1 MTSLDSE
8 NMGHTQDSPHLIGC
22 CIVISLALM
31 TSRGY
36 INPEHSYTHS
46 GSILDSFLLDYFLG
60 VRFILKTLGFGN
72 WVFLGKVRRR
82 GALVAPEMSPLS
94 GEKESDMK
102 MQSKETYRPNSSS
115 RMAETPS
122 RKTSTVSSSLFLQ
135 GHVPSIHTDGEQK
148 RKIEDLIEAMKKLK
162 IVENGA
168 PPSSNTIA
176 RSDRSRK
183 AETTSCRTFTVS
195 SSPLQG
201 QVPSNHP
208 DGEQMR
214 KIEDLIEAMKKLKI
228 DENGAPPSS
237 KTNVSQGLATFILHQ
252 KLAKQA
258 SGCAF
263 LESVKNKNTTM
274 KKVDNTKSESE
285 EPDGLN
291 KKPIN
296 RSDRSRKAETLS
308 CKTSTVSSSLFLQG
322 QVPSKHPDGEQK
334 TKIEDLI
341 EAMKKFKIDD
351 NGAVVSP
358 NTIAHQGLVP
368 STPPKRGHKRK
379 FSDLDENIVSRF
391 IFHKELGNGCFGC
404 VYLASVKN
412 KNTTMAIK
420 VIAKNQVD
428 NLLQES
434 RVLRRTSG
442 KPYLC
447 SAFAAFQTRS
457 YAFLVMQYLP
467 GGSLEEVLEARGPL
481 DVNTAALCTAQVIC
495 GLQHLHE
502 IGVIHRDLK
511 TENILIDR
519 QGHSRICDFGY
530 AAENVFGAMTIFGL
544 AGAPYYN
551 PPEMLTG
558 NAYGSSADWWAFG
571 VLLYRLLTNNFPFS
585 GGNNL
590 LEYRQVVLEKEPTYP
605 HHLSDEAKDI
615 LPKLLCRDCHRRL
628 GWHGDIRQH
637 PFYSGI
643 DWVKVEDKTISPPF
657 PPALDQNNISP
668 TSHPLDLSFLQDEE
682 DEDCLSNA
690 DHIPDFSF
698 EEAYW
703 PL

>member
-1 MTSLDSE
+1 
-8 NMGHTQDSPHLIGC
+8 
-22 CIVISLALM
+22 M

-82 GALVAPEMSPLS
+82 GASVAPEMSPLS

-102 MQSKETYRPNSSS
+102 TQSKETYRPNSCCT
-115 RMAETPS
+115 AETPS
-122 RKTSTVSSSLFLQ
+122 RQTSTVSSSLFLQ

-162 IVENGA
+162 IAENGA
-168 PPSSNTIA
+168 PPSSNKIA

-183 AETTSCRTFTVS
+183 AETSSCRTFTVS
-195 SSPLQG
+195 SSLSLQG
-201 QVPSNHP
+201 QVPSYHP
-208 DGEQMR
+208 NGEQKR
-214 KIEDLIEAMKKLKI
+214 KIKDLIEAMKKLKI
-228 DENGAPPSS
+228 DENGAPPAS
-237 KTNVSQGLATFILHQ
+237 NNIAPQGLAPFFLQQ
-252 KLAKQA
+252 KLAQLA
-258 SGCAF
+258 SM
-263 LESVKNKNTTM
+263 KNKNTSM
-274 KKVDNTKSESE
+274 EKGDNTKKESKE
-285 EPDGLN
+285 TDGLN

-296 RSDRSRKAETLS
+296 RSDRSRKSKTSS
-308 CKTSTVSSSLFLQG
+308 CRTSTVSSSLSLQG
-322 QVPSKHPDGEQK
+322 QVPSNHPDGEQK

-341 EAMKKFKIDD
+341 EAMKKLKIDD
-351 NGAVVSP
+351 NGAPASY
-358 NTIAHQGLVP
+358 NTIAHQGLQGQDP
-368 STPPKRGHKRK
+368 STDAKRGQKRK

-495 GLQHLHE
+495 GLKHLHE

-519 QGHSRICDFGY
+519 HGHSRICDFGY

-571 VLLYRLLTNNFPFS
+571 VLLYRLLTNNFPFT

-590 LEYRQVVLEKEPTYP
+590 LQYRQVVLEKEPTYP
-605 HHLSDEAKDI
+605 DHLSDEAKDI
-615 LPKLLCRDCHRRL
+615 LPKLLCRDRHRRL

-668 TSHPLDLSFLQDEE
+668 TSQPLDLSFLQDEE
-682 DEDCLSNA
+682 DEDCQSNA

-698 EEAYW
+698 EEDYW

>member
-1 MTSLDSE
+1 
-8 NMGHTQDSPHLIGC
+8 
-22 CIVISLALM
+22 
-31 TSRGY
+31 
-36 INPEHSYTHS
+36 
-46 GSILDSFLLDYFLG
+46 
-60 VRFILKTLGFGN
+60 
-72 WVFLGKVRRR
+72 
-82 GALVAPEMSPLS
+82 MSPPS
-94 GEKESDMK
+94 GKKEVDMNRE
-102 MQSKETYRPNSSS
+102 SEDTDGPNSSS
-115 RMAETPS
+115 RTAETPS
-122 RKTSTVSSSLFLQ
+122 RKISSVSSSLSLQ
-135 GHVPSIHTDGEQK
+135 GQVPTNHTNGEQK
-148 RKIEDLIEAMKKLK
+148 RNIEDLIEAMKKLK
-162 IVENGA
+162 IDENGA
-168 PPSSNTIA
+168 PPSSKTIA
-176 RSDRSRK
+176 PQGL
-183 AETTSCRTFTVS
+183 
-195 SSPLQG
+195 SPFM
-201 QVPSNHP
+201 SYP
-208 DGEQMR
+208 DGEQKT

-237 KTNVSQGLATFILHQ
+237 KTIAPLVL
-252 KLAKQA
+252 
-258 SGCAF
+258 
-263 LESVKNKNTTM
+263 
-274 KKVDNTKSESE
+274 
-285 EPDGLN
+285 
-291 KKPIN
+291 KPIN
-296 RSDRSRKAETLS
+296 RSDLSRKAETSS
-308 CKTSTVSSSLFLQG
+308 CKASTVSSSLSPQG
-322 QVPSKHPDGEQK
+322 KVPSNHPDGEQKK

-341 EAMKKFKIDD
+341 EAMKNLKIDD
-351 NGAVVSP
+351 NGAPASY
-358 NTIAHQGLVP
+358 NTIAPQGLQDRVP
-368 STPPKRGHKRK
+368 STHQQRGQKRK
-379 FSDLDENIVSRF
+379 IADLAKNDVSRF
-391 IFHKELGNGCFGC
+391 IFHRELGHGCFGC

-420 VIAKNQVD
+420 VMAKNQVD
-428 NLLQES
+428 NMLQES

-495 GLQHLHE
+495 GLQHLHQ

-558 NAYGSSADWWAFG
+558 NAYGLSADWWAFG
-571 VLLYRLLTNNFPFS
+571 VLLYRLLTNNFPFT

-590 LEYRQVVLEKEPTYP
+590 LQYRQVVLEKEPTYP
-605 HHLSDEAKDI
+605 DHLSDEAKDI
-615 LPKLLCRDCHRRL
+615 LPKLLCRDRHRRL

-668 TSHPLDLSFLQDEE
+668 TSQPLDLSFLQDEE
-682 DEDCLSNA
+682 DEDCQSNA